1 LPEPRR
7 SLLPIFSAAPPVA
20 PFHQRLDELRSLL
33 SSLDAAAAVR
43 QLGLEDHDKLLK
55 TTISLCP
62 DCLRPVPALVYTQ
75 DGRVLM
81 RKRCEE
87 HGDSVALLESDER
100 FYHLSNKDRWGRRYA
115 ENGVIDFPTFAEGSC
130 CGDGGCGPAGSED
143 LSQGFSDQM
152 GNKTCT
158 VLVEVTNAC
167 NLACP
172 VCYSDA
178 KGDRKLPLEA
188 FQRYLNDLIVKKNG
202 LDSVQLTGGEAVL
215 HPEFWEM
222 VAFLHAHPGVK
233 KIYLPT
239 NGIVFAKPE
248 MAARLQP
255 FRDKLM
261 VLLQFDG
268 RAPETNRSLRD
279 ANPERIRDQV
289 LANLGPLGVQMQLT
303 MTITKGVNDAEIGW
317 VIDTGIRHDHVKVI
331 ALQPVTYSGRYDL
344 EQDPLERL
352 TLSDVIK
359 AVAAQVRKRT
369 AADDFVPIPCS
380 HPNCGWIT
388 LFVRRFGLTHN
399 ITASVDLDRV
409 MNQVANRTLLSTNEL
424 RDVVGTKP
432 AGLLQ
437 RVGTALGKKLV
448 RSTDVFGI
456 AVKPFM
462 DRFNYDQDR
471 ISACC
476 HHLLDTAGRPVSFC
490 EYNARLRPG
499 DSWGTFPRLR
509 EAEAV
514 TTPPSAPSSPRPLC
528 P

>member
-1 LPEPRR
+1 LPELRK
-7 SLLPIFSAAPPVA
+7 SLLPLPIFHAAPPVS
-20 PFHQRLDELRSLL
+20 PFHQKLDEIRTGLL
-33 SSLDAAAAVR
+33 SLDATAAVR
-43 QLGLEDHDKLLK
+43 RFGLESCDRLLK

-62 DCLRPVPALVYTQ
+62 DCLEQVPALVFVR

-81 RKRCEE
+81 RKRCAE
-87 HGDSVALLESDER
+87 HGDSEALLESDER

-115 ENGVIDFPTFAEGSC
+115 SDGVIDFPTFEGAGCCGGGSC
-130 CGDGGCGPAGSED
+130 GPTDAED
-143 LSQGFSDQM
+143 LTHDFSDQM
-152 GNKTCT
+152 SNKTCT

-188 FQRYLNDLIVKKNG
+188 FQRYLSDLIAKKGG

-222 VAFLHAHPGVK
+222 VAFLYAQPGVK

-239 NGIVFAKPE
+239 NGILFARTE
-248 MAARLQP
+248 IADRLVP
-255 FRDKLM
+255 FQDKMM

-268 RAPETNRSLRD
+268 RAPEANRALRD
-279 ANPERIRDQV
+279 ANPEKVRDQA
-289 LANLGPLGVQMQLT
+289 LANLGRLGIQTQLT
-303 MTITKGVNDAEIGW
+303 MTITRGVNDGEIGW
-317 VIDTGIRHDHVKVI
+317 VIDTGMKHDHVKVI

-344 EQDPLERL
+344 TQDPLERL
-352 TLSDVIK
+352 TLSDVAK

-369 AADDFVPIPCS
+369 AAEDFVPIPCS

-388 LFVRRFGLTHN
+388 VFVRRFGLTHN
-399 ITASVDLDRV
+399 ITRSVDLDRV
-409 MNQVANRTLLSTNEL
+409 MNQVANRTLLSTDEL
-424 RDVVGTKP
+424 RDVVGTRK

-437 RVGTALGKKLV
+437 RVGTEIGKKLI

-462 DRFNYDQDR
+462 DRYNYDQDR

-476 HHLLDTAGRPVSFC
+476 HHLLDTQGRPVSFC

-499 DSWGTFPRLR
+499 DSWEPFPRLR
-509 EAEAV
+509 EA
-514 TTPPSAPSSPRPLC
+514 
-528 P
+528 

>member
-7 SLLPIFSAAPPVA
+7 SLLPILPIFKAAPPVS
-20 PFHQRLDELRSLL
+20 PFHQRLDEIRASLL
-33 SSLDAAAAVR
+33 PLDAAAAVR
-43 QLGLEDHDKLLK
+43 HFGLESHDHLLK

-62 DCLRPVPALVYTQ
+62 DCLAQVPALVYAK

-81 RKRCEE
+81 RKQCAE
-87 HGDSVALLESDER
+87 HGGSEALLESDER

-115 ENGVIDFPTFAEGSC
+115 SDGVIEFPTFEGASC
-130 CGDGGCGPAGSED
+130 CGEGGCGTAGSED
-143 LSQGFSDQM
+143 LTQGFSDQM

-188 FQRYLNDLIVKKNG
+188 FQRYLGELIEKKGG

-215 HPEFWEM
+215 HPEFWDM

-239 NGIVFAKPE
+239 NGILFARPE
-248 MAARLQP
+248 VAERLVP
-255 FRDKLM
+255 FRDKMM

-268 RAPETNRSLRD
+268 RAPETNRALRD
-279 ANPERIRDQV
+279 ANPERVREQA
-289 LANLGPLGVQMQLT
+289 LAHLARLGIHMQLT
-303 MTITKGVNDAEIGW
+303 MTITRGINDAEIGW
-317 VIDTGIRHDHVKVI
+317 VIDTGMKHDHVKVV

-344 EQDPLERL
+344 DQDPLERL
-352 TLSDVIK
+352 TLSDVAK
-359 AVAAQVRKRT
+359 AVAAQIRKRS

-399 ITASVDLDRV
+399 ITRSVDLDRV
-409 MNQVANRTLLSTNEL
+409 MNQVANRTLLSTDEL
-424 RDVVGTKP
+424 RDVVGTRKSS
-432 AGLLQ
+432 LLQ
-437 RVGTALGKKLV
+437 RVGAHIGKKLI

-456 AVKPFM
+456 AIKPFM
-462 DRFNYDQDR
+462 DRYNYDQDR

-476 HHLLDTAGRPVSFC
+476 HHLLDTQGRPVSFC
-490 EYNARLRPG
+490 EYNARLRPA
-499 DSWGTFPRLR
+499 DSWEPFPRLR
-509 EAEAV
+509 EA
-514 TTPPSAPSSPRPLC
+514 
-528 P
+528 

>member
-1 LPEPRR
+1 MPEPRR
-7 SLLPIFSAAPPVA
+7 SLLPIFNAAPPVS
-20 PFHQRLDELRSLL
+20 PFNQRLEKIRASLL
-33 SSLDAAAAVR
+33 PLDAAAAVR
-43 QLGLEDHDKLLK
+43 QFGLEGSARLLK

-62 DCLRPVPALVYTQ
+62 DCLAMVPALVYAR

-87 HGDSVALLESDER
+87 HGDSEALLESDER

-115 ENGVIDFPTFAEGSC
+115 AEGVIDFPTFEGASC
-130 CGDGGCGPAGSED
+130 CGPGGCGPAGEED
-143 LSQGFSDQM
+143 VTQGYSDQM

-188 FQRYLNDLIVKKNG
+188 FCRYLSELIERKGG

-215 HPEFWEM
+215 HPEFWDM

-239 NGIVFAKPE
+239 NGILF
-248 MAARLQP
+248 ARLDVAERLVP
-255 FRDKLM
+255 FRDKMM

-268 RAPETNRSLRD
+268 RTPETDRALRD
-279 ANPERIRDQV
+279 AQLERVREQA
-289 LANLGPLGVQMQLT
+289 LAHLGRLGIHMQLT
-303 MTITKGVNDAEIGW
+303 MTITRGVNDREIGW
-317 VIDTGIRHDHVKVI
+317 VIDTGMKHDHVKVV

-344 EQDPLERL
+344 TQDPLERL
-352 TLSDVIK
+352 TLSDVAK
-359 AVAAQVRKRT
+359 AVASQVRKRT

-399 ITASVDLDRV
+399 ITRSVDLDRV
-409 MNQVANRTLLSTNEL
+409 MNQVANRTLLSTGEL
-424 RDVVGTKP
+424 RDVVGTRKT
-432 AGLLQ
+432 GLLQ
-437 RVGTALGKKLV
+437 RVGVEIGKKLI

-462 DRFNYDQDR
+462 DRYNYDQDR
-471 ISACC
+471 ISTCC
-476 HHLLDTAGRPVSFC
+476 HHLLDTQGRPVSFC

-499 DSWGTFPRLR
+499 DSWEPFPRLR
-509 EAEAV
+509 EA
-514 TTPPSAPSSPRPLC
+514 
-528 P
+528 

>member
-7 SLLPIFSAAPPVA
+7 SLLRILDTPPTS
-20 PFHQRLDELRSLL
+20 PLHQRLDELRTSLHA
-33 SSLDAAAAVR
+33 LDAEGVVR
-43 QLGLEDHDKLLK
+43 RFGLTGGERLLK
-55 TTISLCP
+55 TTVSLCP
-62 DCLRPVPALVYTQ
+62 DCLQHVEAAVYARN
-75 DGRVLM
+75 GRVLM
-81 RKRCEE
+81 RKRCPE
-87 HGDSVALLESDER
+87 HGHSEALLESDVR

-115 ENGVIDFPTFAEGSC
+115 EDGVIDFPVFEASAESC
-130 CGDGGCGPAGSED
+130 CGGAGDGGCGTGGAED
-143 LSQGFSDQM
+143 LTQDFSDQM
-152 GNKTCT
+152 TNKTCT

-188 FQRYLNDLIVKKNG
+188 FKNYLSDLIARKNG

-255 FRDKLM
+255 FRDKMM

-289 LANLGPLGVQMQLT
+289 LANLGPLGIQMQLT
-303 MTITKGVNDAEIGW
+303 MTITRGVNDAEIGW
-317 VIDTGIRHDHVKVI
+317 VIDTGMKHDHVKVV

-359 AVAAQVRKRT
+359 AVATQVRKRT
-369 AADDFVPIPCS
+369 ATDDFVPIPCS

-476 HHLLDTAGRPVSFC
+476 HHLLDTHGRPISFC
-490 EYNARLRPG
+490 EYNARVRPA
-499 DSWGTFPRLR
+499 DSWEPFPRLR
-509 EAEAV
+509 EAA
-514 TTPPSAPSSPRPLC
+514 PPME
-528 P
+528 